1 MSPQCNPIEVC
12 IQPESD
18 KRLRIKY
25 KVIIIFNKPSILN
38 LLKKKEKEK
47 KERNFINGNTLND
60 SFHSQTH

>member
-38 LLKKKEKEK
+38 VLKKRKRK
-47 KERNFINGNTLND
+47 KREEFYKWKH
-60 SFHSQTH
+60 FE